1 MTAPSVVKSAVPEG
15 GTDPAGAALTS
26 FDGFRREWN
35 LRWPD
40 FALDWGE
47 PERPCGADFDPWS
60 ACERESV

>member
-1 MTAPSVVKSAVPEG
+1 MVVMACPNATRAVL
-15 GTDPAGAALTS
+15 AALKVAALTS